1 MRLLELLWL
10 VMVIRI
16 RNTRLEMIKV
26 KMVIV
31 FGCGFQEDPHHSSPS
46 YSPPAQL
53 WGMWP
58 GDSVGPLDQGSQ
70 K

>member
-31 FGCGFQEDPHHSSPS
+31 KDDYVNWICNKAIIGLGRL
-46 YSPPAQL
+46 YI
-53 WGMWP
+53 
-58 GDSVGPLDQGSQ
+58 V
-70 K
+70 

>member
-31 FGCGFQEDPHHSSPS
+31 KGGVLEDFDFFLLHVATVVMADMGDGVVFTSVS
-46 YSPPAQL
+46 Y
-53 WGMWP
+53 
-58 GDSVGPLDQGSQ
+58 
-70 K
+70 

>member
-31 FGCGFQEDPHHSSPS
+31 NYVNWICNKAIIGLGRL
-46 YSPPAQL
+46 YI
-53 WGMWP
+53 
-58 GDSVGPLDQGSQ
+58 V
-70 K
+70 